1 MEIYFRTKRLQKI
14 CSKQSEMVRKLGT
27 GCANRLKQRMAEL
40 RGAPALSDISH
51 LSPPRLHALG
61 GDRKGQYSVDLQH
74 PQRLLFIIA
83 DETISLLEDGGVDK
97 TKVLSVE
104 IVEICDTHG

>member
-1 MEIYFRTKRLQKI
+1 MEIFFRTKGLQKI

-27 GCANRLKQRMAEL
+27 GCAKRLKQRMAEL
-40 RGAPALSDISH
+40 SGAPALSDISH
-51 LSPPRLHALG
+51 LPPPRMHALEG
-61 GDRKGQYSVDLQH
+61 NRKGQFSVDLQH

-83 DETISLLEDGGVDK
+83 DSPIPFLEDGGVDK